1 MRTGTVDLRTAEPE
15 GYACSRVMCIAIT
28 HEPIASI
35 EIYRMGWRGVQEDA
49 RENLDVTCRRD
60 GYYYVL

>member
-35 EIYRMGWRGVQEDA
+35 EIYRMGWRGGAGDA
-49 RENLDVTCRRD
+49 R
-60 GYYYVL
+60 